1 VVDDGHANP
10 EEDLMIVDEKLMRY
24 LTACMI
30 AAKDSTS
37 TVEWMEVC
45 PECGDV
51 PYTYDTDHLIVEVG
65 DVPDAPENIMAVVV
79 ACEGYYTVDPAKLG
93 LGDEHPNWMAP
104 DAEVFIGG
112 KVECTCGARS
122 GWVHLPTCPA
132 AIVGPV
138 KG

>member
-1 VVDDGHANP
+1 MMVNA
-10 EEDLMIVDEKLMRY
+10 KLMAY
-24 LTACMI
+24 LTACLV

-45 PECGDV
+45 PECGHV
-51 PYTYDTDHLIVEVG
+51 PHTYEADHLMVEVG

-79 ACEGYYTVDPAKLG
+79 ACEGYYAVDPAKLG
-93 LGDEHPNWMAP
+93 LGEDHPDWMAP
-104 DAEVFIGG
+104 DSADLLGG
-112 KVECTCGARS
+112 KVECVCGT
-122 GWVHLPTCPA
+122 GHGIHLPTCLA